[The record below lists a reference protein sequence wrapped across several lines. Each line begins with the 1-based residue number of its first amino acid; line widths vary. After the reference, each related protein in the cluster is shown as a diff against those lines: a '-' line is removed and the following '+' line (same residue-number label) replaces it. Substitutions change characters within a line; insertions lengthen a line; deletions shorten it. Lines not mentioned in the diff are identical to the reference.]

1 MKKFLYKHLIL
12 TLISSVLFLFVYY
25 LALRTTTVSIPI
37 TSYQYYLAIYFYIIF
52 GYLTIGL
59 ILSFITDKLGYI
71 WKLKKYSLIIFKLL
85 IYLLL
90 SYAISDS
97 LFVLIAPLI
106 YLLFESFLFINKK
119 KTTH

>member
-71 WKLKKYSLIIFKLL
+71 WKFKKYSLIIFKLL

>member
-12 TLISSVLFLFVYY
+12 TLISSVLFLFIFY
-25 LALRTTTVSIPI
+25 LALRNTPESIPLI
-37 TSYQYYLAIYFYIIF
+37 SYQYYLTIYLYILL

-59 ILSFITDKLGYI
+59 ILSFITDKLGEM
-71 WKLKKYSLIIFKLL
+71 WRFKKYSLIIFKLI

-90 SYAISDS
+90 PYAISHS

-106 YLLFESFLFINKK
+106 YLLFESLLFIIR
-119 KTTH
+119 KT

>member
-1 MKKFLYKHLIL
+1 MKKFFYKHLIL

-25 LALRTTTVSIPI
+25 LALRKTPESIPI
-37 TSYQYYLAIYFYIIF
+37 TSYQYYLSIYLYILF

-59 ILSFITDKLGYI
+59 ILSFITDKLGEI
-71 WKLKKYSLIIFKLL
+71 WRFKKYSLIILKLI

-90 SYAISDS
+90 PYAISHS

-106 YLLFESFLFINKK
+106 YLLFESLLFMIRKK
-119 KTTH
+119 